1 MILMPSQPV
10 TNPEMAML
18 RDVFDFIEGN
28 AFEDATAELRQ
39 IDRDRRQHHNQYM
52 AHPDPRDPEYPGEL
66 QEEEV

>member
-1 MILMPSQPV
+1 MI
-10 TNPEMAML
+10 
-18 RDVFDFIEGN
+18 N
-28 AFEDATAELRQ
+28 AFDLLDENEFADATAELRQ